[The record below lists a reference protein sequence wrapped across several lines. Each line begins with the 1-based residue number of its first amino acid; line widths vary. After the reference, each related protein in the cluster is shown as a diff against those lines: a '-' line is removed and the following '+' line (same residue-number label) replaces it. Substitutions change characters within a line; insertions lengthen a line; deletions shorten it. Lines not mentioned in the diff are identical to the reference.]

1 MPAFSACPAF
11 VCRRVLVVGLWN
23 EIRNLA
29 SFMQVLYFANF
40 TQIPTALLA
49 DVITEARIRGN

>member
-1 MPAFSACPAF
+1 MRLSF
-11 VCRRVLVVGLWN
+11 RRVLIVGLRN

-29 SFMQVLYFANF
+29 SFMKARYFANF